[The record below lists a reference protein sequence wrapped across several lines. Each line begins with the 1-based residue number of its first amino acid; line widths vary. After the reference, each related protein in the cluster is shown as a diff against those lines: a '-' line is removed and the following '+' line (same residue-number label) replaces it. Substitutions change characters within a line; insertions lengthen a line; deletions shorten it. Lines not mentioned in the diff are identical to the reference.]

1 MLDVVVASSYIWSGA
16 RPTRMLLMVLD
27 AGQCKIRS
35 WQFSDLSSLVRQAD
49 NPAIWRNV
57 RDGFP
62 SPYTDSDAE
71 RWLLHA
77 ASANPETNFAIAVN
91 GEAVGGIGITL
102 QADIHRVSA
111 EMGYW
116 LGEEYWGRGIMTCAV
131 SAFAGYAFSTFALTR
146 VFACVFEWNRASARV
161 LEKSGFVLEARLRR
175 SAVKAGRI
183 IDEFQYA
190 LVR

>member
-1 MLDVVVASSYIWSGA
+1 
-16 RPTRMLLMVLD
+16 MVLD

-77 ASANPETNFAIAVN
+77 ASANPETNFANAVN

-131 SAFAGYAFSTFALTR
+131 SAFAGYAFSTFALSR

>member
-1 MLDVVVASSYIWSGA
+1 
-16 RPTRMLLMVLD
+16 MVLP
-27 AGQCKIRS
+27 AGPCQIRS
-35 WQFSDLSSLVRQAD
+35 WRFSDFGSLIRHAN

-62 SPYTDSDAE
+62 SPYTEFDAE
-71 RWLLHA
+71 RWLAHVLTTT
-77 ASANPETNFAIAVN
+77 PETQFAIAVN
-91 GEAVGGIGITL
+91 NEAVGAIGVIL
-102 QADIHRVSA
+102 QEDVHRVSA

-131 SAFAGYAFSTFALTR
+131 RSFGDYALRTYGLTR
-146 VFACVFEWNRASARV
+146 VYAHVFEWNRASARV
-161 LEKSGFVLEARLRR
+161 LEKAGFTLEARLHK
-175 SAVKAGRI
+175 SAAKDGRI